1 MTAPG
6 AKKIKPN
13 ARRNSVPAAVLFV
26 LIPFVVGGLGSLSTA
41 GNVDGWYKDADKA
54 FWTPPNWV
62 FAPVWSFLYLSMGI
76 AAWLIWREADSRWR
90 TISLRLFVSQ
100 LVLNAIWTPIFF
112 SGYPLWGSSAFW
124 QGAAIISFMDIVV
137 LLTMIAF
144 SLLLPYW
151 SWLLYA
157 TTLNIYL
164 ALNN

>member
-1 MTAPG
+1 ML
-6 AKKIKPN
+6 
-13 ARRNSVPAAVLFV
+13 AAVLFV

-76 AAWLIWREADSRWR
+76 AAWLIWREADSVLR
-90 TISLRLFVSQ
+90 TRGLRLFAIQ
-100 LVLNAIWTPIFF
+100 LALNAIWTPVFF
-112 SGYPLWGSSAFW
+112 SGYPTWGSSAFW
-124 QGAAIISFMDIVV
+124 QGAAIIITMDVVVYLTIV
-137 LLTMIAF
+137 AF
-144 SLLLPYW
+144 SKVRKLASSLLLPYW

-157 TTLNIYL
+157 TTLNVYL